1 MSESPPVDDVD
12 VFVETVKGVGDF
24 TFRRRNMRWE
34 LKTRVEFRRL
44 SEGEQ
49 LDEMTTLFIEAIAD
63 LKVLIVSGPAGWTP
77 QGLDDMDPFDDA
89 TIGKVLKVWSALRGK
104 EETFRKR

>member
-63 LKVLIVSGPAGWTP
+63 LKVLIVSGPAGLDRP
-77 QGLDDMDPFDDA
+77 GARRHGPLRRRHHRQGAQGLERA
-89 TIGKVLKVWSALRGK
+89 SR
-104 EETFRKR
+104 